1 MLGLFKFE
9 RKDIEDETTNL
20 MIMKNLTMSAKEHTI
35 RTYDIKGMISNRWIM
50 KEKNI
55 KGDEDGKL
63 REVTLKDKDFQIL
76 EEKIWIE
83 KREAEKVKEVLKRDI
98 HFLAEIGAIDYSLLV
113 IKRRGE
119 FTNQP
124 GEFLSTE

>member
-1 MLGLFKFE
+1 
-9 RKDIEDETTNL
+9 
-20 MIMKNLTMSAKEHTI
+20 MKNLTMSAKEHTI

-55 KGDEDGKL
+55 KGDQDGKL

>member
-83 KREAEKVKEVLKRDI
+83 KREAEKVKEVLKRVI

>member
-83 KREAEKVKEVLKRDI
+83 KREAEKVKEILKRDI